1 MLADDAAGA
10 QGGEADPAGF
20 PHPGD
25 AVVRRGADVGQI
37 DVAAVGGG
45 LAQHQGGAGWRI
57 SLPAVMGLQNLD
69 VPVGRIEPLCR
80 VFHQPDQYVDSQRE
94 ISAADDGD
102 LFGRLVDFGLLF
114 SRESGRAD
122 DQGRTAAFGAGPGQL
137 DRGVRGR
144 EVDDH
149 VAQRQVG
156 HFAPVETGRDDHVLA
171 RVQNGRN
178 RPAHTA
184 AGSRDA
190 GVKDGAQFGPLSV
203 PGHSGAIRRCRHPRL
218 GRPYCGVSEPRM
230 SAQKR
235 LALPVKDEF
244 LGVWLSPSEAASS

>member
-1 MLADDAAGA
+1 M
-10 QGGEADPAGF
+10 GE
-20 PHPGD
+20 
-25 AVVRRGADVGQI
+25 
-37 DVAAVGGG
+37 
-45 LAQHQGGAGWRI
+45 
-57 SLPAVMGLQNLD
+57 MN
-69 VPVGRIEPLCR
+69 GRIDRSGLKVDANLASFIDNDVLGPLGLDLGA
-80 VFHQPDQYVDSQRE
+80 FWQGF
-94 ISAADDGD
+94 AA
-102 LFGRLVDFGLLF
+102 L
-114 SRESGRAD
+114 
-122 DQGRTAAFGAGPGQL
+122 
-137 DRGVRGR
+137 
-144 EVDDH
+144 
-149 VAQRQVG
+149 VG

-203 PGHSGAIRRCRHPRL
+203 PGHSGAIRRCRHPRP

-235 LALPVKDEF
+235 LALPVKDAF